1 MRIRKR
7 RNTESEELDIT
18 SLLDI
23 LVILLVFLL
32 KSYNSSDLSVDL
44 VEELALPYS
53 YSQGITNLG
62 VVLQVNKGKNVF
74 VNNELVGNLEGS
86 NREQSKIIKR
96 LKDEY
101 ETNKKSKSI
110 NKPELINLVFD
121 KTLKYEY
128 IDQVIQYANDSGFL
142 NYKLIVQGKDE

>member
-1 MRIRKR
+1 MRIRKK